1 VRRGRRHRAVLHS
14 FPEALAGGLLLGEQ
28 WHLKQQPAL
37 QRPRT
42 VASSVQQQ
50 RRAQRRATPQR
61 RSSSSAP
68 HPKKKNPGAAVPHG
82 KRKQPVQSIP
92 SPHCLC
98 LSLTRTSPLLGLTS
112 SQVHISSSSRNR
124 SVIKTWSSQDSL
136 RPSDAAAATQEATAT
151 GIDRGSRGGGTGGGR
166 ERSPQE
172 QSGTAWGPE

>member
-151 GIDRGSRGGGTGGGR
+151 GIDRGSRGRRRGG